1 MENKTCA
8 DCQHYVQHY
17 IKFMD
22 RFNEVCC
29 GHCVYPRIK
38 SRAPHTHACDKF
50 TEKEQ
55 KNSNSSVITTSHC
68 KKDRK
73 FPVLFVLF
81 NSELKIYCM
90 C

>member
-55 KNSNSSVITTSHC
+55 KN
-68 KKDRK
+68 
-73 FPVLFVLF
+73 
-81 NSELKIYCM
+81 
-90 C
+90 